1 MKFKFVLFAIVAMA
15 WPSPKAH
22 ADPRKLSFAEAIELA
37 MTGSPEVPIA
47 HEVVAGSEARIR
59 SAKAQRL
66 PALRAEANV
75 FVWDKALELSFS
87 IPGAPSAPST
97 TVREQITS
105 TTTISLVQPLSGLIV
120 INTLIGLERDGERA
134 ARADLDRARLDAAF
148 RAAEGYVRV
157 LQSEALRA
165 ITARTISQIEAQI
178 TRARALAA
186 AGTLSNV
193 DVLRLEA
200 ALARARQDSLRAA
213 SGDTTARHGLVL
225 ALGLPGETVLTV
237 TDAFPQEPPSIPWN
251 EDQAI
256 EAARRNRPEL
266 AAAVAR
272 SSQAAKA
279 VKVARASYFP
289 NISAIATYQH
299 AEGAGTLQ
307 PANAWFGGL
316 TLQWNVWDW
325 GKTRG
330 QVDEAA
336 ARQRQSQL
344 ALGAQT
350 DQMVFDVR
358 RRHIEAVTSREAI
371 AVARA
376 GLTAAEEAYRIQS
389 IQFEAGTAT
398 TTDLLDSET
407 ELARARSNAAIAR
420 FDYIIALATLARTVG
435 ELPATGKAP

>member
-1 MKFKFVLFAIVAMA
+1 MKLKLVLFALLAVAWNHPPA
-15 WPSPKAH
+15 RAE
-22 ADPRKLSFAEAIELA
+22 PRQLSFAETIELA
-37 MTGSPEVPIA
+37 MAGSPEVPIA
-47 HEVVAGSEARIR
+47 AEAVAGSEARIR

-75 FVWDKALELSFS
+75 FVWDKALEISFA

-97 TVREQITS
+97 TVRDQITS
-105 TTTISLVQPLSGLIV
+105 TTTISLVQPLSGLTV
-120 INTLIGLERDGERA
+120 INSLIGLERDGERA

-157 LQSEALRA
+157 LQAEALRA
-165 ITARTISQIEAQI
+165 IAALTVSQIEAQI

-200 ALARARQDSLRAA
+200 AVANARQGLLRAV

-225 ALGLPGETVLTV
+225 ALGLPGETILTI
-237 TDAFPQEPPSIPWN
+237 TDAFPQDPPSIPWN

-266 AAAVAR
+266 AAAKAR
-272 SSQAAKA
+272 NSQAAKA

-299 AEGAGTLQ
+299 AEGQGTFQ
-307 PANAWFGGL
+307 PQNAWFGGL

-336 ARQRQSQL
+336 ARQRQSAL

-350 DQMVFDVR
+350 DQIVFEVR
-358 RRHIEAVTSREAI
+358 RRHVEAVASREAI
-371 AVARA
+371 TAARA
-376 GLTAAEEAYRIQS
+376 GLAAAEEAYRIQS
-389 IQFEAGTAT
+389 IQFEAGAAT

-420 FDYIIALATLARTVG
+420 FDYIIALATLARAVG
-435 ELPATGKAP
+435 ELPTTGKAP